1 MAAKIKCSGVDQ
13 ADHATGLVSRELISS
28 LFDSI
33 SPGDSETDV
42 KNLVEKFK
50 QPITSLIES
59 AQTRRFKT
67 KFLFECQVVAFRK
80 GMPRL
85 SPSWSVLEA
94 VFDALY
100 FTEVIEE
107 QYFIWWVEDINGMDV
122 EGRMDAIFQVDP
134 WVNWLKDARLEG
146 EETEEEEGSE
156 YSDEE

>member
-1 MAAKIKCSGVDQ
+1 MAVKIKSSGVDQ

-33 SPGDSETDV
+33 FPGDSETDV